1 MAGEGTSGVIKVPW
15 GRFFEVSRDRM
26 REASPE
32 PSPPC
37 NPLGDKRK
45 SRPLKERGSP
55 ISEQSFTRKRL
66 KDAGRSNEVKGA
78 QALKR
83 LLSYDRGE
91 VHRLFRQLFR
101 DCGAQGSD
109 TDVRDL
115 LLEFVRGRHH
125 QKKSEQEAKL
135 QTTESANSA
144 KA

>member
-66 KDAGRSNEVKGA
+66 KDAGNAAIEMALWLKEA
-78 QALKR
+78 QAEAMKSKGRKR
-83 LLSYDRGE
+83 S
-91 VHRLFRQLFR
+91 RQ
-101 DCGAQGSD
+101 
-109 TDVRDL
+109 
-115 LLEFVRGRHH
+115 
-125 QKKSEQEAKL
+125 
-135 QTTESANSA
+135 
-144 KA
+144 